1 MFHIPEQY
9 EMKVKIPMKDFILK
23 ELKPEKKKRIKDS
36 VKEVRLVSQ
45 IAGEEIP
52 SVIDDEYRCQVI
64 QIYEID
70 VYNIKDATF
79 IATTYQNIIKSL
91 CVLKISDSV
100 SEVYSFALKRLNQ
113 VEDSQVVVTDEVCT
127 ECFPRRLPDRGK
139 NRFLQYMAYEN
150 ILNKTSKANYYL
162 EMYAKVFM
170 IQHEKAFSQMEVILQ
185 KPIWYDA
192 NRIMKIYLL
201 LKDIVNKKDKVMKVI
216 SNSEKMQINQDI
228 KADLASL
235 DEELK

>member
-9 EMKVKIPMKDFILK
+9 EMKVNIPMKDFIPK
-23 ELKPEKKKRIKDS
+23 DLKPEKKKRVRDS

-70 VYNIKDATF
+70 VHSIKDATF

-91 CVLKISDSV
+91 CVLKISDAAN
-100 SEVYSFALKRLNQ
+100 EMYSFALKRLNQ
-113 VEDSQVVVTDEVCT
+113 VENSQVVITDEICT
-127 ECFPRRLPDRGK
+127 DCFPTRLPDRSK

-150 ILNKTSKANYYL
+150 IINKTSKVNFYL
-162 EMYAKVFM
+162 EMYTKAFM
-170 IQHEKAFSQMEVILQ
+170 IQHEKAYSQMEVVLQ

-201 LKDIVNKKDKVMKVI
+201 LKDIVNKKDKAMKI
-216 SNSEKMQINQDI
+216 TSNSEKMQLNQDI
-228 KADLASL
+228 KLDLASL